1 MNKNDVDRQ
10 KQEIAERI
18 RKIRKNNHMTQ
29 EETAEKLDVSISTY
43 KKMEAAN
50 SAISVE
56 NLKRMKREMNV
67 STDYILFGEQKKV
80 DEVWEAVFNCSDFD
94 KLSIL
99 FRLSHYFALIK
110 SGQHPSQE
118 IESIYEE
125 KLKKILEETDI

>member
-1 MNKNDVDRQ
+1 MKMNDNDRQ

-18 RKIRKNNHMTQ
+18 RRIRKNNNLTQ
-29 EETAEKLDVSISTY
+29 EKAAEKLDVSISTY
-43 KKMEAAN
+43 KKMEAAS

-56 NLKRMKREMNV
+56 NLKRMKKEMTV
-67 STDYILFGEQKKV
+67 STDYILFGDQKHV
-80 DEVWEAVFNCSDFD
+80 DDVWEAVFNCSEVD

-110 SGQHPSQE
+110 SGKHPSKEEQT
-118 IESIYEE
+118 IYEE

>member
-1 MNKNDVDRQ
+1 MKKNDNDRQ
-10 KQEIAERI
+10 KREIAERI

-29 EETAEKLDVSISTY
+29 EKAAEKLDVSISTY
-43 KKMEAAN
+43 KKMEAAS

-118 IESIYEE
+118 AQSIYEE

>member
-1 MNKNDVDRQ
+1 MKKNDNDSQ

-18 RKIRKNNHMTQ
+18 RKVRKINNLTQ
-29 EETAEKLDVSISTY
+29 EKAAEKLDVSISTY

-80 DEVWEAVFNCSDFD
+80 DEVWEAVFNCTELD
-94 KLSIL
+94 KLFIL
-99 FRLSHYFALIK
+99 FRLSNYFALIK
-110 SGQHPSQE
+110 TGQHPSKE
-118 IESIYEE
+118 IKSIYEE
-125 KLKKILEETDI
+125 SLKKALKEVDI